1 MILKNVATLCMT
13 LAIPAAL
20 FTGVWQTSR
29 YARLENEI
37 SRMDKEQYEVIA
49 LNRRLLSGI
58 SVLSTPERI
67 EKVAVEDLKMRKAL
81 PSEIMRIELSKGELG
96 G

>member
-1 MILKNVATLCMT
+1 MMKNVAVVLMT
-13 LAIPAAL
+13 LAIPFAL
-20 FTGVWQTSR
+20 FAGVWQTSR
-29 YARLENEI
+29 YLRLENETT
-37 SRMDKEQYEVIA
+37 RMEQEQYEVIA

-67 EKVAVEDLKMRKAL
+67 EKVAVENLGMRKAL
-81 PSEIMRIELSKGELG
+81 PDEITRIELKRGDLG